1 MKKITPLST
10 SVSIE
15 RITSVDFFRG
25 LTMFLL
31 IGESTRM
38 FEHINEIDNGFIH
51 FFGTQLTHHEWHG
64 LHFWDLIQPFFMFI
78 VGVAIPYA
86 VANRKRKGAS
96 DRSLYL
102 HALKRSVLLLFFGLA
117 LYTSDEDR
125 IIFRLQNVLAQ
136 LSFTYILAFL
146 IMRWNWIFQLGLS
159 FALLLLTDLS
169 YRYFT
174 VEGFNHPW
182 EPFQNLGAWVNNWL
196 EGADKSSI
204 WASINAI
211 PTAAHTIWGVLCGK
225 LLMSSN
231 TASQKIKILAIAGV
245 TGLVIGF
252 GLDALSVTPIIKKI
266 ATSTF
271 VFASG
276 GWAILAL
283 ALSYL
288 IIDVKKIT
296 AGSKFFIVV
305 GMNCIFIYLLFEVG
319 GANILSNMFKPF
331 ISQFFIRSGA
341 LITDIL
347 ISTAVWFSLWYVCY
361 WLYNKKIFIKI

>member
-1 MKKITPLST
+1 MENITSPLPSAP
-10 SVSIE
+10 IG

-25 LTMFLL
+25 FTMFLL

-38 FEHINEIDNGFIH
+38 FEHINEIDSGFFH
-51 FFGTQLTHHEWHG
+51 LFGTQLTHHQWHG

-78 VGVAIPYA
+78 VGVAIPLA
-86 VANRKRKGAS
+86 IANRKRKGAS

-102 HALKRSVLLLFFGLA
+102 HALQRSALLLFFGLA
-117 LYTSDEDR
+117 LYTSNEDR

-136 LSFTYILAFL
+136 LSFTYLLAFL
-146 IMRWNWIFQLGLS
+146 IMRWNWIFQLLLS
-159 FALLLLTDLS
+159 FVLLLATDLA
-169 YRYFT
+169 YRYFP

-182 EPFQNLGAWVNNWL
+182 EPFQNLGSYVNNWL
-196 EGADKSSI
+196 EGTDKASI
-204 WASINAI
+204 WASINAF

-225 LLMSSN
+225 LLMSSK
-231 TASQKIKILAIAGV
+231 TSSQKIKILVIAGIS
-245 TGLVIGF
+245 GLVIGF

-283 ALSYL
+283 TLSYWL
-288 IIDVKKIT
+288 IDIKKFNN
-296 AGSKFFIVV
+296 GSKFFTAV

-319 GANILSNMFKPF
+319 GARILSDIYKPF
-331 ISQFFIRSGA
+331 ISQVIGWTGPLFTG
-341 LITDIL
+341 IL
-347 ISTAVWFSLWYVCY
+347 ISTAVWASLWYVCY
-361 WLYNKKIFIKI
+361 WLFKEKIFFKI